1 MKYFKKNIISENFN
15 ISDCILHIG
24 KVKIKTLIVTN
35 KNKKLLGTVSDG
47 DIRRGILKFRKL
59 DISVKKIMK
68 KKIFY
73 LIKNKNKKINF
84 EKLKA
89 NNILLIPVID
99 KRKKLLSIQKLEEGL
114 PKKNNI
120 SPVLIMAGGLGIRLR
135 PITNRIP
142 KPMIKINGVPILEK
156 IINNFKDDGF
166 KTFYIS
172 TFYKSE
178 RILNYFKDGS
188 KWGINIKYL
197 NEKFPLGTAGSLSLI
212 PKKEKGPIIIAN
224 GDVLTKMSPSSLL
237 DFHKNK
243 NNDLTITSINYNHQL
258 PFGSITI
265 KNNKISK
272 LVEKPETTYKVNAGI
287 YVINKEI
294 YKKVEKNK
302 NISMTELIK
311 KLLLKKKKISVFP
324 IYESW
329 EDLGDKKNLIK
340 LNKENILNL

>member
-15 ISDCILHIG
+15 ISDCILRIG

-68 KKIFY
+68 KKFFY
-73 LIKNKNKKINF
+73 LTKNKNKKINF

-89 NNILLIPVID
+89 NNFLLIPVID
-99 KRKKLLSIQKLEEGL
+99 KGKKIISIQKLEERL
-114 PKKNNI
+114 FKKNNI
-120 SPVLIMAGGLGIRLR
+120 SPVLIMARGLGIRLR

-224 GDVLTKMSPSSLL
+224 GDVLTKMNSNLLL

-311 KLLLKKKKISVFP
+311 KLLSKKKKIGVFP